1 MANIYLLYNQL
12 NKSSNKFII
21 KNCLLDAVELTR
33 NTIKSKLIY
42 SGCVTPFDG
51 VGSLSL
57 GDKSVVSVSA
67 RVNQNILEIL
77 QIFIYISSR
86 STHGINDNVVETK
99 KKKKIRINFLKSRT
113 KFCLSSHYHGNNICL
128 YIKKDIFMVLRVLI
142 IYPLIFFSLEG
153 VSNVFFN

>member
-42 SGCVTPFDG
+42 SGYVTPFDG
-51 VGSLSL
+51 VDSLSL

-99 KKKKIRINFLKSRT
+99 KKKIRINFLKSRA

-128 YIKKDIFMVLRVLI
+128 YMKKDIFMVLRVLI

>member
-42 SGCVTPFDG
+42 NGYVTPFDG

-57 GDKSVVSVSA
+57 GDKSVVSVST

-86 STHGINDNVVETK
+86 STHGINDNVVEAK
-99 KKKKIRINFLKSRT
+99 KKKKLGLTF
-113 KFCLSSHYHGNNICL
+113 
-128 YIKKDIFMVLRVLI
+128 
-142 IYPLIFFSLEG
+142 
-153 VSNVFFN
+153 

>member
-42 SGCVTPFDG
+42 SGYVTPFDG

-86 STHGINDNVVETK
+86 STHGINDNVVET